1 MLIDP
6 TKLTTR
12 EAVKDEQFR
21 IKAVLSSNRKRL
33 TAAYNQRNGELR
45 AWLAVLE
52 GKPAAETEGGDN
64 DTG

>member
-6 TKLTTR
+6 TKLTTP

-21 IKAVLSSNRKRL
+21 IKAVLGSNRKLL
-33 TAAYNQRNGELR
+33 TAEFNQRNRELR

-52 GKPAAETEGGDN
+52 GKPAAETEAGDA
-64 DTG
+64 